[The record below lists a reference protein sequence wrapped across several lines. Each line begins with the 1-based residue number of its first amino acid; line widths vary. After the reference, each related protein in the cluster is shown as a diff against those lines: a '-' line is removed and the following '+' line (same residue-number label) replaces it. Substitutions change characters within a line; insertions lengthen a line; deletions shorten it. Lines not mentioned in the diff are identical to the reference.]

1 MGLVEQVGNRLDAVA
16 GVAEGEEV
24 DARQEQLGDGALVVV
39 DNSGDGV
46 GGQGDEVV
54 VVHQE
59 ELGDVAEVLG
69 LTEDAL
75 GARDGG
81 LQGLAIRSVGG
92 VLVEAD
98 VEDIEDVGG
107 DVHRLEVGGA
117 LHEELPTKLTNLL
130 EGSVLH
136 LVALD
141 EGVGGDDASLEEEL
155 HLGDGDGA
163 LLELLASEEVSPEA
177 DLVLVGLLVGDD
189 VGVVVHGVE
198 GERRGGVHGIGG
210 HGERGGGIHGVGR
223 HGKRNR
229 SIHGIGGHGEGNR
242 GVHGIGGHGKR
253 GGGIHGVG
261 GGGLLLRN
269 GGARGLLAAS
279 ALVGGTRR
287 QQESVLGDGVVE
299 EGGKLELLGRGGV
312 GEGEEVDQEVEGVVG
327 VAEERVDIQGV
338 GADGVDEDNEVVS
351 VGEVVG
357 GVHEAEEVLELVEA
371 ADLVGVLTVDLVHR
385 TNAKDFP
392 VELGLAKHAGV
403 DAQEDLLDVG
413 DLEASLLV
421 LGEVA
426 DVVPSDADLV
436 RERGVVDGE
445 LLVVPEGLGLALR
458 SVLAL
463 LAVEVVELVLQGGL
477 ELVPGGVVPDA
488 LVGAAVLEEVEEHE
502 GEVALLL
509 LLLALLDLVAEAD
522 LGEGLLGLLVGEEGA
537 LAGLGVT
544 GERGTYD
551 ALGVGFIV
559 ERGGVQV
566 SGHAQR
572 DDAGEECAAVL
583 VLAHPEADEVAADEA
598 LVLAAG
604 EDGVVEVADED
615 ALAESGLLHEGSD
628 LGLALLDDG
637 LHDEGGGHG
646 DAGAVGVEEGEEDG
660 VALAELGEHGV
671 GDGLV
676 GGVAEVRQADLEEL
690 HEDQDD
696 EGARGLGGVVV
707 QGVEEGVDE
716 LLVLEEGLL
725 VGGLQLLV
733 PVLLAGE
740 DEALEDHQHVEDDAL
755 HVGLEGGEDEGQGAL
770 RLEEVQG
777 QLRSEHESVEAL
789 PHGGGHALGDLGGLD
804 GALEL
809 VEDGEVGVHE
819 LLLLDVEVVAGGGDV
834 GVELLDGVDQ
844 VGGVGDGIAVAVGAA
859 DLAGVDDGS
868 HAGVLHLVGVLLK
881 LGSDAE
887 AGEGVRDD
895 QRHADE
901 ALGLAD
907 IQETAEKGV
916 ALGMETAG
924 RAYLGATVL
933 PQGEGVEL
941 EGELLGLVPLTDEAA
956 ELLEG
961 NHRDDG
967 VARHGG
973 AEGAHTCRGRAR

>member
-210 HGERGGGIHGVGR
+210 HGERGGGIHGVG
-223 HGKRNR
+223 
-229 SIHGIGGHGEGNR
+229 
-242 GVHGIGGHGKR
+242 
-253 GGGIHGVG
+253 

-312 GEGEEVDQEVEGVVG
+312 GEGEEVDQEVEGIVG

-445 LLVVPEGLGLALR
+445 LLVVPEGLGLTLR

-572 DDAGEECAAVL
+572 DDAGEERAAVL

-696 EGARGLGGVVV
+696 EGTRGLGGVVV

-789 PHGGGHALGDLGGLD
+789 PHGSGHALGDLGGLD

-844 VGGVGDGIAVAVGAA
+844 VGGVGDGVAVAVGAA